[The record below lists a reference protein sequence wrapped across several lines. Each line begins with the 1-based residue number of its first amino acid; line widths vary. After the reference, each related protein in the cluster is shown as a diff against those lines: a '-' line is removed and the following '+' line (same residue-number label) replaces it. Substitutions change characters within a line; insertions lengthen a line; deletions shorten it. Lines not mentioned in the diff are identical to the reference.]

1 MNSFSEEIVDEI
13 PKDKTESTAYVSP
26 IDVENFTYYYWRKHK
41 FSSLNNI

>member
-26 IDVENFTYYYWRKHK
+26 IDVETLLTIIVVTIN
-41 FSSLNNI
+41 SLL